1 MSKREHWDAVYSRKA
16 PDSVSWFQEHA
27 ASSAF
32 DRREFPD
39 LEEEDND

>member
-1 MSKREHWDAVYSRKA
+1 LAG
-16 PDSVSWFQEHA
+16 FQEHA

-32 DRREFPD
+32 DRQEFPD